1 MATARREPLTDA
13 EKARICELR
22 EKRLSEATI
31 ARLLKRSKGS
41 IGWALLGL
49 GVDIHPLRAL
59 PPVPAVP
66 VIHMRPSGP
75 VRRFTQEED
84 QQLLDLEASGLAL
97 FAIGK
102 RLGRPA
108 NSITGRL
115 RTLARRQE
123 RELAQ
128 KASA

>member
-1 MATARREPLTDA
+1 MAATRREALTDA
-13 EKARICELR
+13 EKVRICELR

-41 IGWALLGL
+41 VSWALLGL
-49 GVDIHPLRAL
+49 GVDIHPLRPLA
-59 PPVPAVP
+59 PVPETP

-128 KASA
+128 QASA